1 MMKQKIVLKATAFYI
16 SFYNVRLLV
25 LKSDVHGHDM
35 RVCRADDGVDSVMRF
50 SLLRHRLATLLQP
63 AWLPS
68 FTREGFTV
76 REVPGRLMGMINIA
90 RMKSMESME
99 EEQCVAEVACFNCQK
114 LVQDKREC
122 KVPQHS
128 GKQMIIE
135 ITQQLKVYPG
145 LQNDQ
150 PSLTK

>member
-1 MMKQKIVLKATAFYI
+1 MLGGVNDT
-16 SFYNVRLLV
+16 V
-25 LKSDVHGHDM
+25 SDVHGHDM

-90 RMKSMESME
+90 RMKSMERME
-99 EEQCVAEVACFNCQK
+99 EEECVAEVACFNCQK
-114 LVQDKREC
+114 LVQDKSEC
-122 KVPQHS
+122 KLPQHS

-145 LQNDQ
+145 LQNED
-150 PSLTK
+150 SNTNN

>member
-1 MMKQKIVLKATAFYI
+1 MALASEKLYLDDDIDRPATE
-16 SFYNVRLLV
+16 LV
-25 LKSDVHGHDM
+25 TMLGGVNDTVSDVHGDDM

-90 RMKSMESME
+90 RMKSMERME
-99 EEQCVAEVACFNCQK
+99 EDGGGGLLQLSEAFTMFLF
-114 LVQDKREC
+114 LVLISLLHLTTE
-122 KVPQHS
+122 S
-128 GKQMIIE
+128 
-135 ITQQLKVYPG
+135 TFSQQL
-145 LQNDQ
+145 N
-150 PSLTK
+150 